1 MIGGHHIKVLYIC
14 ILGTGAQ
21 TEPTVPSGTS
31 RPPIHPLKYV
41 LLPPLA
47 VCGALVALAGGWAD
61 WTGVA

>member
-1 MIGGHHIKVLYIC
+1 MIGGQHIKVLYIC
-14 ILGTGAQ
+14 ILGTGTQ
-21 TEPTVPSGTS
+21 TEPIVPNGTS

-47 VCGALVALAGGWAD
+47 VCGALVSLAEGWAE